1 MFASSLLAAS
11 SLLLATA
18 LADSSPYSKFIDDAN
33 SLLAAATGT
42 DVTQLNAFY
51 SWQAT
56 QTAIP
61 SDAVSSQYQDYLDAY
76 ITTTSAPLPAFVTA
90 LPSSLQ
96 SIATSF
102 LQAEASL
109 VVQDIAPLVSQ
120 NNAALSIYSA
130 GQAAPTT
137 TSSSNNTSTP
147 TAAPRA
153 TASGFVTGP
162 ANGTTSQVSGN
173 GTAPTLFAN
182 STASA
187 TTAPIT
193 TALGSPTKSV
203 TPPVTT
209 HKTGGAEKPVSVAVA
224 AAVVGILGIVVML

>member
-11 SLLLATA
+11 SLILATA

-33 SLLAAATGT
+33 SLLAAATGS
-42 DVTQLNAFY
+42 DVAQLNAFY

-61 SDAVSSQYQDYLDAY
+61 SNDVNSQYQEYLNAY

-90 LPSSLQ
+90 VPSSLH

-120 NNAALSIYSA
+120 NNAAWSVYSA

-137 TSSSNNTSTP
+137 TSSTTTLAP
-147 TAAPRA
+147 TAAPNA
-153 TASGFVTGP
+153 TAIGFVTGP

-173 GTAPTLFAN
+173 GTAPTLSAN

-187 TTAPIT
+187 PTAPIT
-193 TALGSPTKSV
+193 TASGSPTKSV
-203 TPPVTT
+203 TPPATT
-209 HKTGGAEKPVSVAVA
+209 HKTGGAEKPASVAVA
-224 AAVVGILGIVVML
+224 AAVVGILGIVVLL